1 MRLQPTHSRPTEVDD
16 VVVTIAAV
24 AVELM
29 VVPTRD
35 ARATHD
41 RHNCYGHNRYVVA
54 AAAKLASTT
63 AIALG
68 RCNMK
73 ADQIMLPSNSH
84 SRASALARKLDL
96 VD

>member
-1 MRLQPTHSRPTEVDD
+1 MPELPTTD
-16 VVVTIAAV
+16 TIA
-24 AVELM
+24 
-29 VVPTRD
+29 T
-35 ARATHD
+35 ATT
-41 RHNCYGHNRYVVA
+41 VTFA